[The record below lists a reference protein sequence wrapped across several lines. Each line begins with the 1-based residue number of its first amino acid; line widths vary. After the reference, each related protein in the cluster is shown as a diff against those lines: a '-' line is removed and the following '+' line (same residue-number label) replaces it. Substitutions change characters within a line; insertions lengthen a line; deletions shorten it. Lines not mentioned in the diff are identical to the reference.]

1 MPARRIRV
9 FNTHMSCREM
19 SGNAKRRASMKKNQN
34 SCTHTLKHPYGM
46 EAAGFSVHKIHALM
60 QFIVG
65 HKKNYVLP

>member
-1 MPARRIRV
+1 MQKEEKV
-9 FNTHMSCREM
+9 W
-19 SGNAKRRASMKKNQN
+19 KKNQN